1 MGAAQ
6 KQLPVER
13 EVILIPESAEKE
25 IVELAED
32 W

>member
-1 MGAAQ
+1 MGTGQ

-13 EVILIPESAEKE
+13 EVFLILESTEK